1 MKYLFA
7 SVFSFS
13 LLFSFIYAER
23 KMEARVYFQTA
34 EELFSKL
41 GNFFS
46 ELDVATGGETETGES
61 YIVIITTEEQLE
73 KIKGRNLRVE
83 ITYPDIKE
91 KFRLMTGVDPDKP
104 ELFRD
109 FGYFFTYWEMID
121 TLNRMKANYPAICSI
136 MNIGNSHQGRPL
148 WTLKISDNPQ
158 VDELEPAVYF
168 NGATHAREPG
178 ATHCC
183 IDFASWLLMNYGRD
197 SLVTWLVN
205 NREIYFTP
213 VMNPDGYVYNSDSGG
228 STANWRKNRRIIQ
241 SPYVGVDLN
250 RNYGYKWAYDNSGS
264 SGSPSSETY
273 RGPARFSEPETQ
285 VARDFMLTQKI
296 RTQLD
301 YHTYGRYNMYSWGYA
316 TTLPPDQ
323 TTLQEVVDTFRMYN
337 GYPQSQTG
345 QIARVLY
352 LANGVSTDWEYADT
366 LHEGVRKFVT
376 YAFTIEWGTNDFWY
390 GASNPTYVDN
400 ENQLNRGNNLFLTKV
415 GGVFFE
421 PRGVFINDTLMG
433 NRTGQLDPGE
443 NAYIW
448 FKLRN
453 RAINPADSAYSISG
467 VVRSSDSRVTLID
480 STFTLPVIRRK
491 DTSNTRSA
499 MLRISAN
506 SSIPPNTIVRLRV
519 VLSYLDDGFAM
530 SQPLDYSITIGPN
543 IVSVEEEKGEGYFSC
558 FPTIVRKSL
567 RLSSSFLSG
576 GDFHFRIISADGRI
590 LEEGRKE
597 NLPRDFNLEEGI
609 YFLEVKDGTNKEIR
623 KIVLVK

>member
-7 SVFSFS
+7 FVFSFS

-34 EELFSKL
+34 EELFGKL

-73 KIKGRNLRVE
+73 KIKERNLRVE

-121 TLNRMKANYPAICSI
+121 TLNRMKANYPAICTI

-178 ATHCC
+178 GTHCC
-183 IDFASWLLMNYGRD
+183 IDFAGWLLMNYGRD

-228 STANWRKNRRIIQ
+228 ATANWRKNRRVIQ

-285 VARDFMLTQKI
+285 VARDFMLGQKI

-421 PRGVFINDTLMG
+421 ARGVFINDTLMG

-467 VVRSSDSRVTLID
+467 VVRSSDSRVTLLD
-480 STFTLPVIRRK
+480 STFTLTVVRRK
-491 DTSNTRSA
+491 DTANTRSVL
-499 MLRISAN
+499 LRISASPN
-506 SSIPPNTIVRLRV
+506 IPPNTIVRLRV

-590 LEEGRKE
+590 LEEGKKE